1 MTKKDIEALKG
12 EFITEEQL
20 EEIELSEDVT
30 SVDNMGYSGAYPGA
44 NWFSVEFQ
52 DGENIDVYVKY

>member
-20 EEIELSEDVT
+20 EEIELSEDVA
-30 SVDNMGYSGAYPGA
+30 SVDNMGYSGSNPGA
-44 NWFSVEFQ
+44 KWFSVEFQ
-52 DGENIDVYVKY
+52 DGDNIDIYVKY